1 MAPIGTGNLHIV
13 WGLVA
18 PLVDDGLPKTVG
30 VPSPYAVWGGGGGGG
45 GGGLWTVDCKGQELA
60 PVLI

>member
-13 WGLVA
+13 WRLVA
-18 PLVDDGLPKTVG
+18 PLVDDGLSKTVG
-30 VPSPYAVWGGGGGGG
+30 VPSPYAVWGGG

>member
-1 MAPIGTGNLHIV
+1 MGTGDLHIV

-18 PLVDDGLPKTVG
+18 SLVDDGSPKSVG
-30 VPSPYAVWGGGGGGG
+30 VPSPYAVWGGG

>member
-18 PLVDDGLPKTVG
+18 PLVDDGSPKSVG

-45 GGGLWTVDCKGQELA
+45 SG
-60 PVLI
+60 PLIVKDRSWPQC

>member
-13 WGLVA
+13 RGLVA
-18 PLVDDGLPKTVG
+18 PQVDDGLSKTVG
-30 VPSPYAVWGGGGGGG
+30 VPSPYAVWGGG

>member
-18 PLVDDGLPKTVG
+18 PLVDDGLSKTVR
-30 VPSPYAVWGGGGGGG
+30 VPSPYAVWGGSG
-45 GGGLWTVDCKGQELA
+45 
-60 PVLI
+60 PLIVKDRSWPQC